1 MYNSMEEQI
10 SDEDEEENK
19 SEPSPQELSQKL
31 CSNKVHIINLSK
43 KTCRESC
50 IEEIMNPQIIKLMDA
65 EYLFVIIDPSTDS
78 ITKIRKAF
86 NFHPILDYECSYSNS
101 HSIDHMFEFV
111 DCLFIALIDIPASEE
126 LTHPASMKILI
137 IEKAMFLFL
146 SEKIA
151 CVEEVL
157 CNSMGF
163 DIFQESSK
171 NEFIDIIRK
180 STEYIRN
187 IKIARRS
194 AIQICYDDTE
204 LSQIELVL
212 HKILHMMF
220 IRIEEIIAKVDEEV
234 VNCIDFVTNL
244 SINES
249 NEFIIRM
256 NLAQKNLSLCSTYVK
271 RKIKLFPQLVKSK
284 VLGKTFSEY
293 LISMSLNMNK
303 LEKRIKSSKRTLK
316 SYANV
321 YNSYVDEGINQSSL
335 KLNKLLQ
342 VFSAITAI
350 FLPLNLM
357 AAFMGMNIQ
366 VPFMVNKYPD
376 SIWPFST
383 IIMFSVCYFIFIV
396 MLFKAKSW
404 L

>member
-1 MYNSMEEQI
+1 MNSNIQEF
-10 SDEDEEENK
+10 SSNAEDK
-19 SEPSPQELSQKL
+19 SEPSPQDFSETSQDNL
-31 CSNKVHIINLSK
+31 VHIINLDK
-43 KTCRESC
+43 KTCRESN
-50 IEEIMNPQIIKLMDA
+50 IEEIMNPQVIRLMEA
-65 EYLFVIIDPSTDS
+65 EYLFVILDPSTEA

-86 NFHPILDYECSYSNS
+86 NLHPILDYECSYSNS
-101 HSIDHMFEFV
+101 HSIDHMFEFD
-111 DCLFIALIDIPASEE
+111 DCLFVSLIDIPASEE
-126 LTHPASMKILI
+126 LIHPASLKILI
-137 IEKAMFLFL
+137 IEKVMFLFF
-146 SEKIA
+146 SEKLI
-151 CVEEVL
+151 CIDEVL

-163 DIFQESSK
+163 EIFKKS
-171 NEFIDIIRK
+171 NYVDHRDLIRNTTEFI
-180 STEYIRN
+180 RN
-187 IKIARRS
+187 MKIARRS
-194 AIQICYDDTE
+194 AIQISYDSCE

-220 IRIEEIIAKVDEEV
+220 IRIEEIIAKMDEEV

-256 NLAQKNLSLCSTYVK
+256 NIAQKNLSLCRTYVT
-271 RKIKLFPQLVKSK
+271 RKAKLFPQLIKSK
-284 VLGKTFSEY
+284 LLGKTFSEY

-303 LEKRIKSSKRTLK
+303 LEKKIKSSKRTLK

-321 YNSYVDEGINQSSL
+321 YNSYVDEGINQSSN

-350 FLPLNLM
+350 FLPLNLI

-366 VPFMVNKYPD
+366 VPFMVNKHPD
-376 SIWPFST
+376 TMWPFAT
-383 IIMFSVCYFIFIV
+383 IILFSIGYLMFIII
-396 MLFKAKSW
+396 LFKSKSW